1 MAGVSVSTPSKE
13 NSPTY
18 GLSKTGAA
26 LTDKAQLNI
35 ASSIL
40 TQEVIDGLKKAD
52 ESVQV
57 KPLTLKID
65 KNTKKQADITALT
78 TLVSN
83 LKTSYADVANET
95 AMLKRT
101 VSAAGSGSVT
111 ASVEAGVAEQ
121 TVRLSVSQIAQVDS
135 YQSKGFTSRSD
146 TLEGIS
152 GEQSLTLSVG
162 DKSVDIKVG
171 PSTTLENIINQIND
185 GAGDVLKASIVNTGG
200 ENGYKMILQSK
211 ESGEKNQIKF
221 SVKGSDKTAAE
232 GAKNVLKALGFNA
245 TETEVKDDKSGTI
258 TGYNLVI
265 DTADTS
271 AGGKQLQ
278 KAQDAKFNFNGI
290 DITRSS
296 NKVDDLII
304 GVTFNLNN
312 VDEKNSTTG
321 ALKESVITIGKDT
334 DAVVKSLKSMV
345 TAYNDLISN
354 ITTATSYD
362 RENDVAGT
370 LNGMSEITGIKRK
383 LQNLFESTNSDGKS
397 LQSFGFSFTEKGVLS
412 VDESK
417 LKDAINKDYEGFKS
431 FFTNST
437 EYKNAG
443 VFGTNKINETLKD
456 EISNA
461 KLKINGKEIEIKLD
475 KGDPVKNANE
485 LVKLINDADI
495 PNVKARLADNGVLQ
509 LIGTSGKDIEISK
522 DSDSTLLKALGL
534 VAGTTPGSST
544 KKKGFFDKLGD
555 IVTGLIGK
563 EGTLTNLTTSLKD
576 KAKIVKSQKDR
587 VQATLDKK
595 YTMMQKQFSTIAV
608 QMNALENSFNSL
620 KNTFDAML
628 NSNK

>member
-40 TQEVIDGLKKAD
+40 TQDVIDGLKKAD

-78 TLVSN
+78 TLVST

-121 TVRLSVSQIAQVDS
+121 TVRLSVSQLAQVDS

-146 TLEGIS
+146 TLTGIS
-152 GEQSLTLSVG
+152 SEQSLTLSVG

-171 PSTTLENIINQIND
+171 PSTTLEDIINQIND

-200 ENGYKMILQSK
+200 DNGYKMILQSK

-232 GAKNVLKALGFNA
+232 GAKNVLKELGFKAN
-245 TETEVKDDKSGTI
+245 ETEIKDDKGNI
-258 TGYNLVI
+258 TGYNLEI
-265 DTADTS
+265 NTTDTS

-354 ITTATSYD
+354 ISTATSYD
-362 RENDVAGT
+362 RENGVAGT

-383 LQNLFESTNSDGKS
+383 LQNLFESSNSDGKS
-397 LQSFGFSFTEKGVLS
+397 LQNFGFSFTEKGVLS

-417 LKDAINKDYEGFKS
+417 LKDTISKDYEGFKS

-443 VFGTNKINETLKD
+443 VFGTEKINQTLTNN
-456 EISNA
+456 ISG
-461 KLKINGKEIEIKLD
+461 KLKINGKEIEIKLN
-475 KGDPVKNANE
+475 KGSAVQNANE
-485 LVKLINDADI
+485 LVRLINDAEI
-495 PNVKARLADNGVLQ
+495 PNVTARLADNGVLQ
-509 LIGTSGKDIEISK
+509 LVGTGGKDIEISK
-522 DSDSTLLKALGL
+522 GVDDNLLQKLGL
-534 VAGTTPGSST
+534 EAGTTPGSST
-544 KKKGFFDKLGD
+544 DKKGFFDKLSD
-555 IVTGLIGK
+555 IVTGLIGT
-563 EGTLTNLTTSLKD
+563 EGTLTNLTSSLKD
-576 KAKIVKSQKDR
+576 KSKIIQSQKDK

-620 KNTFDAML
+620 KNTFDALL

>member
-40 TQEVIDGLKKAD
+40 TQDVIDGLKKAD

-78 TLVSN
+78 TLVST

-95 AMLKRT
+95 ALLKRT

-121 TVRLSVSQIAQVDS
+121 TVRLSVSQLAQVDS
-135 YQSKGFTSRSD
+135 YQSKGFSSRSA

-152 GEQSLTLSVG
+152 GDQSLTLSVG

-171 PSTTLENIINQIND
+171 ASTTLEDIINQIND
-185 GAGDVLKASIVNTGG
+185 GAGGAIKASIVNTGG
-200 ENGYKMILQSK
+200 ENGYKMIIQSK

-221 SVKGSDKTAAE
+221 SVKGNDQTALQ
-232 GAKNVLKALGFNA
+232 GAKDVLKALGFNA
-245 TETEVKDDKSGTI
+245 KETEIKDAQGAI
-258 TGYNLVI
+258 TGYTLTI

-304 GVTFNLNN
+304 GVTFNLNS

-362 RENDVAGT
+362 RENDAAGT
-370 LNGMSEITGIKRK
+370 LHGMSEITGIKRK
-383 LQNLFESTNSDGKS
+383 LQNLFKSTNSDGKS

-443 VFGTNKINETLKD
+443 VFGTNKINETLKND
-456 EISNA
+456 ISG
-461 KLKINGKEIEIKLD
+461 KLKINGKEIKIELKNSNNA
-475 KGDPVKNANE
+475 VKNANE

-522 DSDSTLLKALGL
+522 DSDSTLLSALGL
-534 VAGTTPGSST
+534 AAGTTPGSST

-576 KAKIVKSQKDR
+576 KAKIMKSQKDR

-595 YTMMQKQFSTIAV
+595 YTIMQKQFSTIAV

>member
-40 TQEVIDGLKKAD
+40 TQDVIDGLKKAD

-135 YQSKGFTSRSD
+135 YQSKGFNSRSD
-146 TLEGIS
+146 TLTGIS
-152 GEQSLTLSVG
+152 SDQSLTLSVG

-171 PSTTLENIINQIND
+171 PSTTLEDIINQIND

-200 ENGYKMILQSK
+200 ENGYKIILQSK

-221 SVKGSDKTAAE
+221 SVKGDNQTAAE
-232 GAKNVLKALGFNA
+232 GAKNVLSALGFNA
-245 TETEVKDDKSGTI
+245 TATEVKDQKSGKI
-258 TGYNLVI
+258 TGYDLAI
-265 DTADTS
+265 DTNNTS

-443 VFGTNKINETLKD
+443 VFGKEKINQTLKND
-456 EISNA
+456 ISG
-461 KLKINGKEIEIKLD
+461 KLKINGKEIQIDLKN
-475 KGDPVKNANE
+475 GDAVKNANE

-522 DSDSTLLKALGL
+522 DSSDELLKKLGL

-576 KAKIVKSQKDR
+576 KAKITKSQKDK

-595 YTMMQKQFSTIAV
+595 YAMMQKQFSTIAV

>member
-40 TQEVIDGLKKAD
+40 TQDVIDGLKKAD

-121 TVRLSVSQIAQVDS
+121 TVRLSVSQLAQVDS
-135 YQSKGFTSRSD
+135 YQSKGFKSRSEALGVSKD
-146 TLEGIS
+146 E
-152 GEQSLTLSVG
+152 SLTLSVG
-162 DKSVDIKVG
+162 NKSVDIKVG
-171 PSTTLENIINQIND
+171 ASTTLENIINQIND

-200 ENGYKMILQSK
+200 ENGYKIILQSK

-245 TETEVKDDKSGTI
+245 TETEVKDDKTQAI

-265 DTADTS
+265 NTADPN

-461 KLKINGKEIEIKLD
+461 KLKINGKEIKIDLKH
-475 KGDPVKNANE
+475 KDPVKNANE

-495 PNVKARLADNGVLQ
+495 PNVKARIADNGVLQ

-522 DSDSTLLKALGL
+522 DSSDELLKKLGL
-534 VAGTTPGSST
+534 EAGTTPGSST

-576 KAKIVKSQKDR
+576 KAKITKSQKDK

-595 YTMMQKQFSTIAV
+595 YAMMQKQFSTIAV

>member
-40 TQEVIDGLKKAD
+40 TQDVIDGLKKAD

-121 TVRLSVSQIAQVDS
+121 TVRLSVSQLAQVDS
-135 YQSKGFTSRSD
+135 YQSKGFKSRSEALGVSKD
-146 TLEGIS
+146 E
-152 GEQSLTLSVG
+152 SLTLSVG
-162 DKSVDIKVG
+162 NKSVDIKVG
-171 PSTTLENIINQIND
+171 ASTTLENIINQIND

-200 ENGYKMILQSK
+200 ENGYKIILQSK

-245 TETEVKDDKSGTI
+245 TETEVKDDKTQAI

-265 DTADTS
+265 NTADPN

-443 VFGTNKINETLKD
+443 VFGKETINTTLKD
-456 EISNA
+456 NISG
-461 KLKINGKEIEIKLD
+461 KLKINGKEIQIDLK
-475 KGDPVKNANE
+475 KGDAVKNANE

-495 PNVKARLADNGVLQ
+495 PNVKARIADNGVLQ
-509 LIGTSGKDIEISK
+509 LIGTGGKDIEISK
-522 DSDSTLLKALGL
+522 DSSDELLKKLGL
-534 VAGTTPGSST
+534 EAGTTPGSST

-576 KAKIVKSQKDR
+576 KAKITKSQKDR

>member
-26 LTDKAQLNI
+26 VSDKAQLNI

-40 TQEVIDGLKKAD
+40 TQDVIDGLKDAD
-52 ESVQV
+52 ESVQI

-78 TLVSN
+78 TLVST

-121 TVRLSVSQIAQVDS
+121 TVRLSVSQLAQVDS

-146 TLEGIS
+146 TLNLNKE
-152 GEQSLTLSVG
+152 ESLTLSVG

-171 PSTTLENIINQIND
+171 ASTTLEDIINQIND
-185 GAGDVLKASIVNTGG
+185 GAGDAIKASIVNTGG

-221 SVKGSDKTAAE
+221 SVKGDKQAAN
-232 GAKNVLKALGFNA
+232 GAKEVLEKLGFKAN
-245 TETEVKDDKSGTI
+245 ETEIKDDKGNI
-258 TGYNLVI
+258 TGYNLEI
-265 DTADTS
+265 NTADTS

-304 GVTFNLNN
+304 RVTFNLNN
-312 VDEKNSTTG
+312 VDEINSTTG
-321 ALKESVITIGKDT
+321 ALKESVITIDKDT

-354 ITTATSYD
+354 ISTASSYD
-362 RENDVAGT
+362 RENGVAGT

-383 LQNLFESTNSDGKS
+383 LQNLFESSNSDGKS
-397 LQSFGFSFTEKGVLS
+397 LQNFGFSFTEKGVLS

-417 LKDAINKDYEGFKS
+417 LKDTISKDYEGFKS

-443 VFGTNKINETLKD
+443 VFGSVQINTKLD
-456 EISNA
+456 DISG
-461 KLKINGKEIEIKLD
+461 KLKINGKEIEIKLNNGND
-475 KGDPVKNANE
+475 AVKNANE
-485 LVKLINDADI
+485 LVRLINDAEI
-495 PNVKARLADNGVLQ
+495 PNVTARLADNGVLQ
-509 LIGTSGKDIEISK
+509 LVGTGGKDIEISK
-522 DSDSTLLKALGL
+522 GVDDALLSKLGL
-534 VAGTTPGSST
+534 EAGTTPGSST
-544 KKKGFFDKLGD
+544 DKKGFFDKLSD
-555 IVTGLIGK
+555 IVTGLIGT
-563 EGTLTNLTTSLKD
+563 EGTLTNLTSSLKD
-576 KAKIVKSQKDR
+576 KSKIIQSQKDR

>member
-26 LTDKAQLNI
+26 VSDKAQLNI

-40 TQEVIDGLKKAD
+40 TQDVIDGLKDAD
-52 ESVQV
+52 ESVQI

-78 TLVSN
+78 TLVST

-111 ASVEAGVAEQ
+111 ANVEAGVAEQ
-121 TVRLSVSQIAQVDS
+121 TVRLSVSQLAQVDS
-135 YQSKGFTSRSD
+135 YQSKGFKSRSD
-146 TLEGIS
+146 TLTGIS
-152 GEQSLTLSVG
+152 SDQSLTLSVG

-171 PSTTLENIINQIND
+171 ASTTLEDIINQIND
-185 GAGDVLKASIVNTGG
+185 GAGDAIKASIVNTGG
-200 ENGYKMILQSK
+200 KNGYKMILQSK

-221 SVKGSDKTAAE
+221 SVKGDKAD
-232 GAKNVLKALGFNA
+232 GAKQVLSALGFNA
-245 TETEVKDDKSGTI
+245 TEKEVKDDKTQAT
-258 TGYNLVI
+258 TGFDFSFNF
-265 DTADTS
+265 TGSEA
-271 AGGKQLQ
+271 KQLQ

-296 NKVDDLII
+296 NSVDDLII

-354 ITTATSYD
+354 ISTATSYD
-362 RENDVAGT
+362 RENGVAGT

-383 LQNLFESTNSDGKS
+383 LQNLFESSNSDGKS
-397 LQSFGFSFTEKGVLS
+397 LQNFGFSFTEKGVLS

-417 LKDAINKDYEGFKS
+417 LKDTISKDYEGFKS

-443 VFGTNKINETLKD
+443 VFGTEIINQTLKND
-456 EISNA
+456 ISG
-461 KLKINGKEIEIKLD
+461 KLKINGKEIQIDLN
-475 KGDPVKNANE
+475 KGDAVKNANE
-485 LVKLINDADI
+485 LVRLINDAEI
-495 PNVKARLADNGVLQ
+495 PNVTARLADNGVLQ
-509 LIGTSGKDIEISK
+509 LVGTGGKDIEISK
-522 DSDSTLLKALGL
+522 DSNDALLKALGL
-534 VAGTTPGSST
+534 EAGTTPGSST
-544 KKKGFFDKLGD
+544 DKKGFFDKLSD
-555 IVTGLIGK
+555 IVTGLIGT
-563 EGTLTNLTTSLKD
+563 EGTLTNLTSSLKD
-576 KAKIVKSQKDR
+576 KSKIIQSQKDK

-595 YTMMQKQFSTIAV
+595 YAMMQKQFATIAV

-620 KNTFDAML
+620 KNTFDALL

>member
-40 TQEVIDGLKKAD
+40 TQDVIDGLKKAD

-146 TLEGIS
+146 TLTGIS
-152 GEQSLTLSVG
+152 SDQSLTLSVG

-171 PSTTLENIINQIND
+171 PSTTLEDIINQIND

-221 SVKGSDKTAAE
+221 SVKGNDQTALQ
-232 GAKNVLKALGFNA
+232 GAQDVLKELGFNTKA
-245 TETEVKDDKSGTI
+245 EEIKDDQGKI
-258 TGYNLVI
+258 TGYNLAI
-265 DTADTS
+265 TADPN

-443 VFGTNKINETLKD
+443 VFGKVEINQKLD
-456 EISNA
+456 DISNA
-461 KLKINGKEIEIKLD
+461 KLKINGKEIKIELKD
-475 KGDPVKNANE
+475 SNPVKNANE

-522 DSDSTLLKALGL
+522 DSDSTLLTALGL

>member
-26 LTDKAQLNI
+26 VSDKAQLNI

-40 TQEVIDGLKKAD
+40 TQDVIDGLKDAD
-52 ESVQV
+52 ESVQI

-78 TLVSN
+78 TLVST

-111 ASVEAGVAEQ
+111 ANVEAGVAEQ
-121 TVRLSVSQIAQVDS
+121 TVRLSVSQLAQVDS
-135 YQSKGFTSRSD
+135 YQSKGFKSRSEA
-146 TLEGIS
+146 LAGITK
-152 GEQSLTLSVG
+152 EESLTLSVG

-171 PSTTLENIINQIND
+171 PSTTLEDIINQIND
-185 GAGDVLKASIVNTGG
+185 GAGDAIKASIVNTGG

-221 SVKGSDKTAAE
+221 SVKGDNPDALK
-232 GAKNVLKALGFNA
+232 GAQDVLEKLGFKTNQ
-245 TETEVKDDKSGTI
+245 TPITDDKGAI
-258 TGYNLVI
+258 TGYNLEI

-354 ITTATSYD
+354 ISTATSYD
-362 RENDVAGT
+362 RENGVAGT

-383 LQNLFESTNSDGKS
+383 LQNLFESSNSDGKS
-397 LQSFGFSFTEKGVLS
+397 LQNFGFSFTEKGVLS

-417 LKDAINKDYEGFKS
+417 LKDTISKDYEGFKS

-443 VFGTNKINETLKD
+443 VFGTQTINTNLND
-456 EISNA
+456 ISG

-475 KGDPVKNANE
+475 KGSAVKNANE

-522 DSDSTLLKALGL
+522 DSNADLLTALGL

-544 KKKGFFDKLGD
+544 NKKGFFDKLGD

-576 KAKIVKSQKDR
+576 KAKIIKSQKDR

-620 KNTFDAML
+620 KNTFDALL

>member
-40 TQEVIDGLKKAD
+40 TQDVIDGLKKAD

-121 TVRLSVSQIAQVDS
+121 TVRLSVSQLAQVDS
-135 YQSKGFTSRSD
+135 YQSKGFKSRSEALGVSKD
-146 TLEGIS
+146 E
-152 GEQSLTLSVG
+152 SLTLSVG
-162 DKSVDIKVG
+162 NKSVDIKVG
-171 PSTTLENIINQIND
+171 ASTTLENIINQIND

-200 ENGYKMILQSK
+200 ENGYKIILQSK

-245 TETEVKDDKSGTI
+245 TETEVKDDKTQAI

-265 DTADTS
+265 NTADPN

-443 VFGTNKINETLKD
+443 VFGKETINTTLKD
-456 EISNA
+456 NISG
-461 KLKINGKEIEIKLD
+461 KLKINGKEIQIDLK
-475 KGDPVKNANE
+475 KGDAVKNANE

-495 PNVKARLADNGVLQ
+495 PNVKARIADNGVLQ

-522 DSDSTLLKALGL
+522 DSSDELLKKLGL
-534 VAGTTPGSST
+534 EAGTTPGSST

-576 KAKIVKSQKDR
+576 KAKITKSQKDK

-595 YTMMQKQFSTIAV
+595 YAMMQKQFSTIAV

>member
-52 ESVQV
+52 ESVHV

-101 VSAAGSGSVT
+101 VTAAGSGSVT
-111 ASVEAGVAEQ
+111 ANVEAGVAEQ
-121 TVRLSVSQIAQVDS
+121 TVRLSVSQLAQVDS
-135 YQSKGFTSRSD
+135 YQSKGFKSRSD
-146 TLEGIS
+146 TLTGITS
-152 GEQSLTLSVG
+152 DQSLTLSVG

-171 PSTTLENIINQIND
+171 PSTTLEDIINQIND
-185 GAGDVLKASIVNTGG
+185 GAGNAIKASIVNTGG

-221 SVKGSDKTAAE
+221 SVKGDQAAAD
-232 GAKNVLKALGFNA
+232 GAKAVLEKLGFKTNQTA
-245 TETEVKDDKSGTI
+245 IQDDKGNT
-258 TGYNLVI
+258 TGYNLTI
-265 DTADTS
+265 NTADPT

-296 NKVDDLII
+296 NSVDDLIV
-304 GVTFNLNN
+304 GVTFNLNS

-354 ITTATSYD
+354 ISTATSYD
-362 RENDVAGT
+362 RENGVAGT

-383 LQNLFESTNSDGKS
+383 LQNLFESSNSDGKS

-417 LKDAINKDYEGFKS
+417 LKDTISKDYEGFKS

-443 VFGTNKINETLKD
+443 VFGTEKINQTLTNN
-456 EISNA
+456 ISG
-461 KLKINGKEIEIKLD
+461 KLKINGKEIEIKLNNGND
-475 KGDPVKNANE
+475 AVKNANE
-485 LVKLINDADI
+485 LVRLINDAEI
-495 PNVKARLADNGVLQ
+495 PNVTARLADNGVLQ
-509 LIGTSGKDIEISK
+509 LVGTGGKDIEISK
-522 DSDSTLLKALGL
+522 GVDDALLSKLGL
-534 VAGTTPGSST
+534 EAGTTPGSST
-544 KKKGFFDKLGD
+544 DKKGFFDKLSD
-555 IVTGLIGK
+555 IVTGLIGT
-563 EGTLTNLTTSLKD
+563 EGTLTNLTSSLKD
-576 KAKIVKSQKDR
+576 KSKIIQSQKDK

-595 YTMMQKQFSTIAV
+595 YAMMQKQFSTIAV

-620 KNTFDAML
+620 KNTFDALL

>member
-26 LTDKAQLNI
+26 VSDKAQLNI

-40 TQEVIDGLKKAD
+40 TQDVIDGLKDAD
-52 ESVQV
+52 ESVQI

-78 TLVSN
+78 TLVST

-101 VSAAGSGSVT
+101 VTAAGSGSVT
-111 ASVEAGVAEQ
+111 ANVEAGVAEQ
-121 TVRLSVSQIAQVDS
+121 TVRLSVSQLAQVDS
-135 YQSKGFTSRSD
+135 YQSKGFKSRSE
-146 TLEGIS
+146 TLTGITK
-152 GEQSLTLSVG
+152 EESLTLSVG

-171 PSTTLENIINQIND
+171 ASTTLEDIINQIND
-185 GAGDVLKASIVNTGG
+185 GAGDAIKASIVNTGG

-221 SVKGSDKTAAE
+221 SVKGSDQAAAD
-232 GAKNVLKALGFNA
+232 GAKQVLEKLGFA
-245 TETEVKDDKSGTI
+245 TKETPIVDDKGVT
-258 TGYNLVI
+258 TGYTLEI
-265 DTADTS
+265 DTTKDV
-271 AGGKQLQ
+271 GGKQLQ

-296 NKVDDLII
+296 NKVDDLIV

-354 ITTATSYD
+354 VSTATSYD
-362 RENDVAGT
+362 RENGVAGT

-383 LQNLFESTNSDGKS
+383 LQNLFESSNSDGKS

-417 LKDAINKDYEGFKS
+417 LKDTISKDYEGFKS

-443 VFGTNKINETLKD
+443 VFGSVQINTKLD
-456 EISNA
+456 DISG
-461 KLKINGKEIEIKLD
+461 KLKINGKEIQIDLN

-485 LVKLINDADI
+485 LVRLINDAEI
-495 PNVKARLADNGVLQ
+495 PNATARLADNGVLQ
-509 LIGTSGKDIEISK
+509 LVGTGGKDIEISN
-522 DSDSTLLKALGL
+522 DSSADLLSALGL
-534 VAGTTPGSST
+534 EAGTTPGSST
-544 KKKGFFDKLGD
+544 DKKGFFDKLSD
-555 IVTGLIGK
+555 IVTGLIGT
-563 EGTLTNLTTSLKD
+563 EGTLTNLTSSLKD
-576 KAKIVKSQKDR
+576 KSKIIQSQKDK

-595 YTMMQKQFSTIAV
+595 YAMMQKQFSTIAV

-620 KNTFDAML
+620 KNTFDALL

>member
-26 LTDKAQLNI
+26 VSDKAQLNI

-40 TQEVIDGLKKAD
+40 TQDVIDGLKDAD
-52 ESVQV
+52 ESVKV

-101 VSAAGSGSVT
+101 VSSAGSGSVT
-111 ASVEAGVAEQ
+111 ANVETGVAEQ
-121 TVRLSVSQIAQVDS
+121 TVRLSVSQLAQVDS
-135 YQSKGFTSRSD
+135 YQSKGFKSRSE
-146 TLEGIS
+146 TLNLGKE
-152 GEQSLTLSVG
+152 ESLTLSVG

-171 PSTTLENIINQIND
+171 PSTTLEDIINQIND
-185 GAGDVLKASIVNTGG
+185 GAGDAIKASIVNTGG

-221 SVKGSDKTAAE
+221 SVKGSDQAAAD
-232 GAKNVLKALGFNA
+232 GAKAVLSALGFNA
-245 TETEVKDDKSGTI
+245 TEKAVTDEKGNTTGFDFSLDFTKSE
-258 TGYNLVI
+258 
-265 DTADTS
+265 A
-271 AGGKQLQ
+271 KQLQ

-383 LQNLFESTNSDGKS
+383 LQNLFESSNSDGMS
-397 LQSFGFSFTEKGVLS
+397 LQNFGFSFTEKGVLS

-417 LKDAINKDYEGFKS
+417 LKDTISKDYEGFKS

-443 VFGTNKINETLKD
+443 VFGSVQINTKLD
-456 EISNA
+456 DISG
-461 KLKINGKEIEIKLD
+461 KLKINGKEIQIDLN
-475 KGDPVKNANE
+475 KGDAVKNANE
-485 LVKLINDADI
+485 LVRLINDAEI
-495 PNVKARLADNGVLQ
+495 PNVTARLADNGVLQ

-522 DSDSTLLKALGL
+522 GVDDNLLQKLGL
-534 VAGTTPGSST
+534 EAGTTPGSST
-544 KKKGFFDKLGD
+544 DKKGFFDKLSD
-555 IVTGLIGK
+555 IVTGLIGT
-563 EGTLTNLTTSLKD
+563 EGTLTNLTSSLKD
-576 KAKIVKSQKDR
+576 KSKIIQSQKDK

-595 YTMMQKQFSTIAV
+595 YAMMQKQFSTIAV

-620 KNTFDAML
+620 KNTFDALL

>member
-26 LTDKAQLNI
+26 VSDKAQLNI

-40 TQEVIDGLKKAD
+40 TQDVIDGLKDAD
-52 ESVQV
+52 ESVQI

-78 TLVSN
+78 TLVST

-101 VSAAGSGSVT
+101 VTAAGSGSVT
-111 ASVEAGVAEQ
+111 ANVESGVAEQ
-121 TVRLSVSQIAQVDS
+121 TVRLSVSQLAQVDS
-135 YQSKGFTSRSD
+135 YQSKGFKSRSE
-146 TLEGIS
+146 TLTGITK
-152 GEQSLTLSVG
+152 EESLTLSVG

-171 PSTTLENIINQIND
+171 ASTTLEDIINQIND
-185 GAGDVLKASIVNTGG
+185 GAGDAIKASIVNTGG
-200 ENGYKMILQSK
+200 ENGYKIILQSK

-221 SVKGSDKTAAE
+221 SVKGDNQDALK
-232 GAKNVLKALGFNA
+232 GAQDVLEKLGFMTNQ
-245 TETEVKDDKSGTI
+245 TEIKDDKGAI
-258 TGYNLVI
+258 TGYNLTI
-265 DTADTS
+265 DTNNTT

-296 NKVDDLII
+296 NSVDDLIV

-354 ITTATSYD
+354 VSTATSYD
-362 RENDVAGT
+362 RENGVAGT

-383 LQNLFESTNSDGKS
+383 LQNLFESSNSDGKS
-397 LQSFGFSFTEKGVLS
+397 LQNFGFSFTEKGVLS

-417 LKDAINKDYEGFKS
+417 LKDTISKDYEGFKS

-443 VFGTNKINETLKD
+443 VFGTEKINQKLD
-456 EISNA
+456 DISNA
-461 KLKINGKEIEIKLD
+461 KLKINGKEITINLQNSND
-475 KGDPVKNANE
+475 AVKNANE
-485 LVKLINDADI
+485 LVRLINDAEI
-495 PNVKARLADNGVLQ
+495 PNVTARLADNGVLQ
-509 LIGTSGKDIEISK
+509 LVGTGGKDIEISK
-522 DSDSTLLKALGL
+522 DSNADLLKALGL
-534 VAGTTPGSST
+534 EAGTTPGSST
-544 KKKGFFDKLGD
+544 DKKGFFDKLSD
-555 IVTGLIGK
+555 IVTGLIGT

-576 KAKIVKSQKDR
+576 KSKIIQSQKDK

-595 YTMMQKQFSTIAV
+595 YAMMQKQFATIAV

-620 KNTFDAML
+620 KNTFDALL

>member
-26 LTDKAQLNI
+26 LSDKAQLNI

-40 TQEVIDGLKKAD
+40 TQDVIDGLKDAD
-52 ESVQV
+52 ESVQI

-111 ASVEAGVAEQ
+111 ANVEAGVAEQ
-121 TVRLSVSQIAQVDS
+121 TVRLSVSQLAQVDS
-135 YQSKGFTSRSD
+135 YQSKGFKSRSE
-146 TLEGIS
+146 TLNLGKE
-152 GEQSLTLSVG
+152 ESLTLSVG

-171 PSTTLENIINQIND
+171 ASTTLEDIINQIND
-185 GAGDVLKASIVNTGG
+185 GAGDAIKASIVNTGG

-221 SVKGSDKTAAE
+221 SVKGSDQTAAD
-232 GAKNVLKALGFNA
+232 GAKKVLSALGFNA
-245 TETEVKDDKSGTI
+245 TETAVKDDKGTT
-258 TGYNLVI
+258 TGFDFTL
-265 DTADTS
+265 DFTGSEA
-271 AGGKQLQ
+271 KQLQ

-296 NKVDDLII
+296 NSVDDLIV

-354 ITTATSYD
+354 ISTATSYD
-362 RENDVAGT
+362 RENGVAGT

-383 LQNLFESTNSDGKS
+383 LQNLFESSNSDGKS
-397 LQSFGFSFTEKGVLS
+397 LQNFGFSFTEKGVLS

-417 LKDAINKDYEGFKS
+417 LKDTISKDYEGFKS

-443 VFGTNKINETLKD
+443 VFGSVQINTKLD
-456 EISNA
+456 DISG
-461 KLKINGKEIEIKLD
+461 KLKINGKEIQIDLN
-475 KGDPVKNANE
+475 KGDAVKNANE
-485 LVKLINDADI
+485 LVRLINDAEI
-495 PNVKARLADNGVLQ
+495 PNVTARLADNGVLQ
-509 LIGTSGKDIEISK
+509 LVGTGGKDIEISK
-522 DSDSTLLKALGL
+522 DSNADLLKALGL
-534 VAGTTPGSST
+534 EAGTTPGSST
-544 KKKGFFDKLGD
+544 DKKGFFDKLSD
-555 IVTGLIGK
+555 IVTGLIGT
-563 EGTLTNLTTSLKD
+563 EGTLTNLTSSLKD
-576 KAKIVKSQKDR
+576 KSKIIQSQKDK

-595 YTMMQKQFSTIAV
+595 YAMMQKQFATIAV

-620 KNTFDAML
+620 KNTFDALL

>member
-26 LTDKAQLNI
+26 VSDKAQLNI

-40 TQEVIDGLKKAD
+40 TQDVIDGLKDAD
-52 ESVQV
+52 ESVQI

-78 TLVSN
+78 TLVST

-111 ASVEAGVAEQ
+111 ANVEAGVAEQ
-121 TVRLSVSQIAQVDS
+121 TVRLSVSQLAQVDS
-135 YQSKGFTSRSD
+135 YQSKGFKSRSE
-146 TLEGIS
+146 TLNLGKE
-152 GEQSLTLSVG
+152 ESLTLSVG

-171 PSTTLENIINQIND
+171 ASTTLEDIINQIND
-185 GAGDVLKASIVNTGG
+185 GAGDAIKASIVNTGG

-221 SVKGSDKTAAE
+221 SVKGDQAD
-232 GAKNVLKALGFNA
+232 GAKAVLSALGFNA
-245 TETEVKDDKSGTI
+245 TETAVKDDKGTT
-258 TGYNLVI
+258 TGFDFSL
-265 DTADTS
+265 DFTKSEA
-271 AGGKQLQ
+271 KQLQ

-296 NKVDDLII
+296 NSVDDLIV

-354 ITTATSYD
+354 ISTATSYD
-362 RENDVAGT
+362 RENGVAGT

-417 LKDAINKDYEGFKS
+417 LKDTISKDYEGFKS

-443 VFGTNKINETLKD
+443 VFGTEKINQTLTNN
-456 EISNA
+456 ISG
-461 KLKINGKEIEIKLD
+461 KLKINGKEIEINLNNNND
-475 KGDPVKNANE
+475 AVKNANE
-485 LVKLINDADI
+485 LVRLINDAEI
-495 PNVKARLADNGVLQ
+495 PNVTARLADNGVLQ
-509 LIGTSGKDIEISK
+509 LVGTGGKDIEISK
-522 DSDSTLLKALGL
+522 GVDDNLLQKLGL
-534 VAGTTPGSST
+534 EAGTTPGSST
-544 KKKGFFDKLGD
+544 DKKGFFDKLSD
-555 IVTGLIGK
+555 IVTGLIGT
-563 EGTLTNLTTSLKD
+563 EGTLTNLTSSLKD
-576 KAKIVKSQKDR
+576 KSKIIQSQKDK

-595 YTMMQKQFSTIAV
+595 YAMMQKQFATIAV

-620 KNTFDAML
+620 KNTFDALL

>member
-121 TVRLSVSQIAQVDS
+121 TVRLSVSQLAQVDS
-135 YQSKGFTSRSD
+135 YQSKGFKSRSE
-146 TLEGIS
+146 TLTGITK
-152 GEQSLTLSVG
+152 EESLTLSVG

-171 PSTTLENIINQIND
+171 PSTTLEDIINQIND
-185 GAGDVLKASIVNTGG
+185 GAGDAIKASIVNTGS

-221 SVKGSDKTAAE
+221 SVKGDKAD
-232 GAKNVLKALGFNA
+232 GAKQVLSALGFNA
-245 TETEVKDDKSGTI
+245 TEKAVTDEKGNT
-258 TGYNLVI
+258 TGFDFSFNF
-265 DTADTS
+265 TAS
-271 AGGKQLQ
+271 EAKQLQ

-296 NKVDDLII
+296 NSVDDLII

-354 ITTATSYD
+354 VSTATSYD
-362 RENDVAGT
+362 RENGVAGT

-383 LQNLFESTNSDGKS
+383 LQNLFESSNSDGKS

-417 LKDAINKDYEGFKS
+417 LKDTISKDYEGFKS

-443 VFGTNKINETLKD
+443 VFGSVQINTKLD
-456 EISNA
+456 DISG
-461 KLKINGKEIEIKLD
+461 KLKINGKEIQIDLN
-475 KGDPVKNANE
+475 KGDAVKNANE

-509 LIGTSGKDIEISK
+509 LIGTGGKDIEISK
-522 DSDSTLLKALGL
+522 DSDSALLSALGL
-534 VAGTTPGSST
+534 EAGTTPGSST
-544 KKKGFFDKLGD
+544 DKKGFFDKLSD
-555 IVTGLIGK
+555 IVTGLIGT
-563 EGTLTNLTTSLKD
+563 EGTLTNLTSSLKD
-576 KAKIVKSQKDR
+576 KSKIIQSQKDK

-595 YTMMQKQFSTIAV
+595 YAMMQKQFSTIAV

-620 KNTFDAML
+620 KNTFDALL

>member
-26 LTDKAQLNI
+26 VSDKAQLNI

-40 TQEVIDGLKKAD
+40 TQDVIDGLKDAD
-52 ESVQV
+52 ESVQI

-78 TLVSN
+78 TLVST

-111 ASVEAGVAEQ
+111 ANVEAGVAEQ
-121 TVRLSVSQIAQVDS
+121 TVRLSVSQLAQVDS
-135 YQSKGFTSRSD
+135 YQSKGFKSRSE
-146 TLEGIS
+146 TLKDITS
-152 GEQSLTLSVG
+152 DQSLTLSVG

-171 PSTTLENIINQIND
+171 ASTTLEDIINQIND
-185 GAGDVLKASIVNTGG
+185 GAGDAIKASIVNTGG

-221 SVKGSDKTAAE
+221 SVKGDQTAAD
-232 GAKNVLKALGFNA
+232 GAKDVLEKLGFNA
-245 TETEVKDDKSGTI
+245 TATENADK
-258 TGYNLVI
+258 TGFDFSL
-265 DTADTS
+265 DFTKSEA
-271 AGGKQLQ
+271 KQLQ

-296 NKVDDLII
+296 NSVDDLIV

-354 ITTATSYD
+354 ISTATSYD
-362 RENDVAGT
+362 RENGVAGT

-383 LQNLFESTNSDGKS
+383 LQNLFESSNSDGKS
-397 LQSFGFSFTEKGVLS
+397 LQNFGFSFTEKGVLS

-417 LKDAINKDYEGFKS
+417 LKDTISKDYEGFKS

-443 VFGTNKINETLKD
+443 VFGTEKINQTLTNN
-456 EISNA
+456 ISG
-461 KLKINGKEIEIKLD
+461 KLKINGKEIQIDLN
-475 KGDPVKNANE
+475 KGDAVKNANE
-485 LVKLINDADI
+485 LVRLINDAEI
-495 PNVKARLADNGVLQ
+495 PNVTARLADNGVLQ
-509 LIGTSGKDIEISK
+509 LVGTGGKDIEISK
-522 DSDSTLLKALGL
+522 GVDDALLSKLGL
-534 VAGTTPGSST
+534 EAGTTPGSST
-544 KKKGFFDKLGD
+544 DKKGFFDKLSD
-555 IVTGLIGK
+555 IVTGLIGT
-563 EGTLTNLTTSLKD
+563 EGTLTNLTSSLKD
-576 KAKIVKSQKDR
+576 KSKIIQSQKDK

-595 YTMMQKQFSTIAV
+595 YAMMQKQFSTIAV

-620 KNTFDAML
+620 KNTFDALL

>member
-26 LTDKAQLNI
+26 VSDKAQLNI

-40 TQEVIDGLKKAD
+40 TQDVIDGLKDAD
-52 ESVQV
+52 ESVQI

-78 TLVSN
+78 TLVST

-111 ASVEAGVAEQ
+111 ANVEAGVAEQ
-121 TVRLSVSQIAQVDS
+121 TVRLSVSQLAQVDS
-135 YQSKGFTSRSD
+135 YQSKGFKSRSE
-146 TLEGIS
+146 TLTGITS
-152 GEQSLTLSVG
+152 DQSLTLSVG

-171 PSTTLENIINQIND
+171 ASTTLEDIINQIND
-185 GAGDVLKASIVNTGG
+185 GAGDAIKASIVNTGG

-221 SVKGSDKTAAE
+221 SVKGDDPTAAD
-232 GAKNVLKALGFNA
+232 GAKAVLSALGFNA
-245 TETEVKDDKSGTI
+245 TETAVKDDKGTT
-258 TGYNLVI
+258 TGFDFSFNF
-265 DTADTS
+265 TGSEA
-271 AGGKQLQ
+271 KQLQ

-296 NKVDDLII
+296 NSVDDLII

-354 ITTATSYD
+354 ISTATSYD
-362 RENDVAGT
+362 RENGVAGT

-383 LQNLFESTNSDGKS
+383 LQNLFESSNSDGKS
-397 LQSFGFSFTEKGVLS
+397 LQNFGFSFTEKGVLS

-417 LKDAINKDYEGFKS
+417 LKDTISKDYEGFKS

-443 VFGTNKINETLKD
+443 VFGKETINTNLND
-456 EISNA
+456 ISG
-461 KLKINGKEIEIKLD
+461 KLKINGKEIEIKLNNGND
-475 KGDPVKNANE
+475 AVKNANE
-485 LVKLINDADI
+485 LVRLINDAEI
-495 PNVKARLADNGVLQ
+495 PNVTARLADNGVLQ
-509 LIGTSGKDIEISK
+509 LVGTGGKDIEISK
-522 DSDSTLLKALGL
+522 DSDPALLKALGL
-534 VAGTTPGSST
+534 EAGTTPGSST
-544 KKKGFFDKLGD
+544 DKKGFFDKLSD
-555 IVTGLIGK
+555 IVTGLIGT
-563 EGTLTNLTTSLKD
+563 EGTLTNLTSSLKD
-576 KAKIVKSQKDR
+576 KSKIIQSQKDK

-595 YTMMQKQFSTIAV
+595 YAMMQKQFSTIAV

-620 KNTFDAML
+620 KNTFDALL

>member
-40 TQEVIDGLKKAD
+40 TQDVIDGLKKAD

-78 TLVSN
+78 TLVST

-135 YQSKGFTSRSD
+135 YQSKGSTSRSD
-146 TLEGIS
+146 TLNLNKE
-152 GEQSLTLSVG
+152 ESLTLSVG

-171 PSTTLENIINQIND
+171 ASTTLEDIINQIND

-211 ESGEKNQIKF
+211 ESGEKNQIKL
-221 SVKGSDKTAAE
+221 SVKGDKAD
-232 GAKNVLKALGFNA
+232 GAKQVLKELGFNA
-245 TETEVKDDKSGTI
+245 TETAVKDDQGKI
-258 TGYNLVI
+258 TGYNLEI
-265 DTADTS
+265 NTADTS

-443 VFGTNKINETLKD
+443 VFGKVEINQKLD
-456 EISNA
+456 DISG

-475 KGDPVKNANE
+475 KGSAVKNANE
-485 LVKLINDADI
+485 LVKLIKDADI

-509 LIGTSGKDIEISK
+509 LIGTGGKDIEISK
-522 DSDSTLLKALGL
+522 DSDADLLKALGL
-534 VAGTTPGSST
+534 TVGTTPGSST

-576 KAKIVKSQKDR
+576 KAKITKSQKDR

>member
-26 LTDKAQLNI
+26 VSDKAQLNI

-40 TQEVIDGLKKAD
+40 TQDVIDGLKDAD
-52 ESVQV
+52 ESVQI

-78 TLVSN
+78 TLVST

-111 ASVEAGVAEQ
+111 ANVEAGVAEQ
-121 TVRLSVSQIAQVDS
+121 TVRLSVSQLAQVDS
-135 YQSKGFTSRSD
+135 YQSKGFKSRSE
-146 TLEGIS
+146 TLTGITK
-152 GEQSLTLSVG
+152 EESLTLSVG

-171 PSTTLENIINQIND
+171 ASTTLEDIINQIND
-185 GAGDVLKASIVNTGG
+185 GAGDAIKASIVNTGG

-221 SVKGSDKTAAE
+221 SVKGDKAD
-232 GAKNVLKALGFNA
+232 GAKQVLSALGFNA
-245 TETEVKDDKSGTI
+245 TEKAVIDDKGAT
-258 TGYNLVI
+258 TGFDFSL
-265 DTADTS
+265 DFTKSEA
-271 AGGKQLQ
+271 KQLQ

-296 NKVDDLII
+296 NSVDDLII

-354 ITTATSYD
+354 ISTATSYD
-362 RENDVAGT
+362 RENGVAGT

-383 LQNLFESTNSDGKS
+383 LQNLFESSNSDGKS
-397 LQSFGFSFTEKGVLS
+397 LQNFGFSFTEKGVLS

-417 LKDAINKDYEGFKS
+417 LKDTISKDYEGFKS

-443 VFGTNKINETLKD
+443 VFGTEKINTKLD
-456 EISNA
+456 DISG
-461 KLKINGKEIEIKLD
+461 KLKINGKEIKITLD
-475 KGDPVKNANE
+475 KGDAVKNANE
-485 LVKLINDADI
+485 LVRLINDAEI
-495 PNVKARLADNGVLQ
+495 PNVTARLADNGVLQ
-509 LIGTSGKDIEISK
+509 LVGTGGKDIEISK
-522 DSDSTLLKALGL
+522 GVDDNLLSALGL
-534 VAGTTPGSST
+534 EAGTTPGSST
-544 KKKGFFDKLGD
+544 DKKGFFDKLSD
-555 IVTGLIGK
+555 IVTGLIGT
-563 EGTLTNLTTSLKD
+563 EGTLTNLTSSLKD
-576 KAKIVKSQKDR
+576 KSKIIQSQKDK

-595 YTMMQKQFSTIAV
+595 YAMMQKQFSTIAV

-620 KNTFDAML
+620 KNTFDALL

>member
-26 LTDKAQLNI
+26 VSDKAQLNI

-40 TQEVIDGLKKAD
+40 TQDVIDGLKDAD
-52 ESVQV
+52 ESVQI

-78 TLVSN
+78 TLVST

-111 ASVEAGVAEQ
+111 ANVEAGVAEQ
-121 TVRLSVSQIAQVDS
+121 TVRLSVSQLAQVDS
-135 YQSKGFTSRSD
+135 YQSKGFKSRSE
-146 TLEGIS
+146 TLTGITK
-152 GEQSLTLSVG
+152 EESLTLSVG

-171 PSTTLENIINQIND
+171 PSTTLEDIINQIND
-185 GAGDVLKASIVNTGG
+185 GAGDAIKASIVNTGG

-221 SVKGSDKTAAE
+221 SVKGDKAD
-232 GAKNVLKALGFNA
+232 GAKQVLSALGFNA
-245 TETEVKDDKSGTI
+245 TETAVKDDKGTT
-258 TGYNLVI
+258 TGFDFSL
-265 DTADTS
+265 DFTKSEA
-271 AGGKQLQ
+271 KQLQ

-296 NKVDDLII
+296 NSVDDLIV
-304 GVTFNLNN
+304 GVTFNLNS

-443 VFGTNKINETLKD
+443 VFGKETINTNLKD
-456 EISNA
+456 ISG
-461 KLKINGKEIEIKLD
+461 KLKINGKEIEINLNNNND
-475 KGDPVKNANE
+475 AVKNANE
-485 LVKLINDADI
+485 LVRLINDAEI
-495 PNVKARLADNGVLQ
+495 PNVTARLADNGVLQ
-509 LIGTSGKDIEISK
+509 LVGTGGKDIEISK
-522 DSDSTLLKALGL
+522 DSDPALLSALGL
-534 VAGTTPGSST
+534 EAGTTPGSST
-544 KKKGFFDKLGD
+544 DKKGFFDKLSD
-555 IVTGLIGK
+555 IVTGLIGT
-563 EGTLTNLTTSLKD
+563 EGTLTNLTSSLKD
-576 KAKIVKSQKDR
+576 KSKIIQSQKDK

-595 YTMMQKQFSTIAV
+595 YAMMQKQFSTIAV

-620 KNTFDAML
+620 KNTFDALL

>member
-40 TQEVIDGLKKAD
+40 TQDVIDGLKKAD

-121 TVRLSVSQIAQVDS
+121 TVRLSVSQLAQVDS

-146 TLEGIS
+146 TLTGIS
-152 GEQSLTLSVG
+152 SDQSLTLSVG

-171 PSTTLENIINQIND
+171 ASTTLEDIINQIND
-185 GAGDVLKASIVNTGG
+185 GAGDAIKASIVNTGG

-221 SVKGSDKTAAE
+221 SVKGDKAD
-232 GAKNVLKALGFNA
+232 GAKQVLSALGFNA
-245 TETEVKDDKSGTI
+245 TEKEVKDDKTQAT
-258 TGYNLVI
+258 TGFDFTL
-265 DTADTS
+265 DFTGSEA
-271 AGGKQLQ
+271 KQLQ

-296 NKVDDLII
+296 NSVDDLII

-362 RENDVAGT
+362 RENGVAGT

-383 LQNLFESTNSDGKS
+383 LQNLFESSNSDGMS
-397 LQSFGFSFTEKGVLS
+397 LQNFGFSFTEKGVLS

-417 LKDAINKDYEGFKS
+417 LKDTISKDYEGFKS

-443 VFGTNKINETLKD
+443 VFGTETINTTLKD
-456 EISNA
+456 NISGT
-461 KLKINGKEIEIKLD
+461 LKINGKEITINLQNGND
-475 KGDPVKNANE
+475 AVKNANE
-485 LVKLINDADI
+485 LVRLINDAEI
-495 PNVKARLADNGVLQ
+495 PNVTARLADNGVLQ
-509 LIGTSGKDIEISK
+509 LVGTSGKDIEISK
-522 DSDSTLLKALGL
+522 DSNADLLKALGL
-534 VAGTTPGSST
+534 EAGTTPGSST
-544 KKKGFFDKLGD
+544 DKKGFFDKLSD
-555 IVTGLIGK
+555 IVTGLIGT
-563 EGTLTNLTTSLKD
+563 EGTLTNLTSSLKD
-576 KAKIVKSQKDR
+576 KSKIIQSQKDK

-595 YTMMQKQFSTIAV
+595 YAMMQKQFSTIAV

-620 KNTFDAML
+620 KNTFDALL

>member
-26 LTDKAQLNI
+26 VSDKAQLNI

-40 TQEVIDGLKKAD
+40 TQDVIDGLKDAD
-52 ESVQV
+52 ESVQI

-78 TLVSN
+78 TLVST

-111 ASVEAGVAEQ
+111 ANVEAGVAEQ
-121 TVRLSVSQIAQVDS
+121 TVRLSVSQLAQVDS
-135 YQSKGFTSRSD
+135 YQSKGFKSRSD
-146 TLEGIS
+146 TLTGITS
-152 GEQSLTLSVG
+152 DQSLTLSVG

-171 PSTTLENIINQIND
+171 ASTTLEDIINQIND
-185 GAGDVLKASIVNTGG
+185 GAGDAIKASIVNTGG

-221 SVKGSDKTAAE
+221 SVKGDQTAAD
-232 GAKNVLKALGFNA
+232 GAKAVLSALGFNA
-245 TETEVKDDKSGTI
+245 TETAVKDDKGTT
-258 TGYNLVI
+258 TGFNFTL
-265 DTADTS
+265 DFTKSEA
-271 AGGKQLQ
+271 KQLQ

-296 NKVDDLII
+296 NSVDDLII

-354 ITTATSYD
+354 VSTATSYD
-362 RENDVAGT
+362 RENGVAGT

-383 LQNLFESTNSDGKS
+383 LQNLFESSNSDGMS

-417 LKDAINKDYEGFKS
+417 LKDTISKDYEGFKS

-443 VFGTNKINETLKD
+443 VFGSVQINTKLD
-456 EISNA
+456 DISG
-461 KLKINGKEIEIKLD
+461 KLKINGKEIQIDLN
-475 KGDPVKNANE
+475 KGDAVKNANE
-485 LVKLINDADI
+485 LVRLINDAEI
-495 PNVKARLADNGVLQ
+495 PNVTARLADNGVLQ
-509 LIGTSGKDIEISK
+509 LVGTGGKDIEISK
-522 DSDSTLLKALGL
+522 DSDPALLKALGL
-534 VAGTTPGSST
+534 EAGTTPGSST
-544 KKKGFFDKLGD
+544 DKKGFFDKLSD
-555 IVTGLIGK
+555 IVTGLIGT
-563 EGTLTNLTTSLKD
+563 EGTLTNLTSSLKD
-576 KAKIVKSQKDR
+576 KSKIIQSQKDK

-595 YTMMQKQFSTIAV
+595 YAMMQKQFSTIAV

-620 KNTFDAML
+620 KNTFDALL

>member
-1 MAGVSVSTPSKE
+1 
-13 NSPTY
+13 
-18 GLSKTGAA
+18 
-26 LTDKAQLNI
+26 
-35 ASSIL
+35 
-40 TQEVIDGLKKAD
+40 
-52 ESVQV
+52 
-57 KPLTLKID
+57 
-65 KNTKKQADITALT
+65 
-78 TLVSN
+78 
-83 LKTSYADVANET
+83 
-95 AMLKRT
+95 
-101 VSAAGSGSVT
+101 
-111 ASVEAGVAEQ
+111 
-121 TVRLSVSQIAQVDS
+121 
-135 YQSKGFTSRSD
+135 
-146 TLEGIS
+146 
-152 GEQSLTLSVG
+152 
-162 DKSVDIKVG
+162 
-171 PSTTLENIINQIND
+171 
-185 GAGDVLKASIVNTGG
+185 
-200 ENGYKMILQSK
+200 MILQSK

-221 SVKGSDKTAAE
+221 SVKGDQAAAD
-232 GAKNVLKALGFNA
+232 GAKDVLEKLGFKA
-245 TETEVKDDKSGTI
+245 KETAIQDDKGTT
-258 TGYNLVI
+258 TGYDLVI

-354 ITTATSYD
+354 ISTATSYD
-362 RENDVAGT
+362 RENGVAGT

-383 LQNLFESTNSDGKS
+383 LQNLFESSNSDGKS

-417 LKDAINKDYEGFKS
+417 LKDTISKDYEGFKS

-443 VFGTNKINETLKD
+443 VFGKVEINQKLD
-456 EISNA
+456 NISG

-475 KGDPVKNANE
+475 KGSAVKNANE

-522 DSDSTLLKALGL
+522 DSDSTLLTALGL

-576 KAKIVKSQKDR
+576 KAKITKSQKDK

-595 YTMMQKQFSTIAV
+595 YAMMQKQFSTIAV

-620 KNTFDAML
+620 KNTFDALL

>member
-1 MAGVSVSTPSKE
+1 
-13 NSPTY
+13 
-18 GLSKTGAA
+18 
-26 LTDKAQLNI
+26 
-35 ASSIL
+35 
-40 TQEVIDGLKKAD
+40 
-52 ESVQV
+52 
-57 KPLTLKID
+57 
-65 KNTKKQADITALT
+65 
-78 TLVSN
+78 
-83 LKTSYADVANET
+83 
-95 AMLKRT
+95 
-101 VSAAGSGSVT
+101 
-111 ASVEAGVAEQ
+111 
-121 TVRLSVSQIAQVDS
+121 
-135 YQSKGFTSRSD
+135 
-146 TLEGIS
+146 
-152 GEQSLTLSVG
+152 
-162 DKSVDIKVG
+162 
-171 PSTTLENIINQIND
+171 
-185 GAGDVLKASIVNTGG
+185 
-200 ENGYKMILQSK
+200 
-211 ESGEKNQIKF
+211 
-221 SVKGSDKTAAE
+221 
-232 GAKNVLKALGFNA
+232 
-245 TETEVKDDKSGTI
+245 
-258 TGYNLVI
+258 
-265 DTADTS
+265 
-271 AGGKQLQ
+271 
-278 KAQDAKFNFNGI
+278 
-290 DITRSS
+290 
-296 NKVDDLII
+296 
-304 GVTFNLNN
+304 
-312 VDEKNSTTG
+312 
-321 ALKESVITIGKDT
+321 
-334 DAVVKSLKSMV
+334 MV

-383 LQNLFESTNSDGKS
+383 LQNLFESSNSDGKS

-443 VFGTNKINETLKD
+443 VFGKVEINQKLD
-456 EISNA
+456 NISG

-475 KGDPVKNANE
+475 KGSAVKNANE
-485 LVKLINDADI
+485 LVRLINDADI

-522 DSDSTLLKALGL
+522 DSDSTLLTALGL

-576 KAKIVKSQKDR
+576 KAKITKSQKDK

-595 YTMMQKQFSTIAV
+595 YAMMQKQFSTIAV

>member
-40 TQEVIDGLKKAD
+40 TQDVIDGLKKAD
-52 ESVQV
+52 ESVQI

-78 TLVSN
+78 TLVST

-121 TVRLSVSQIAQVDS
+121 TVRLSVSQLAQVDS
-135 YQSKGFTSRSD
+135 YQSKGFNSRSD
-146 TLEGIS
+146 TLTGIS
-152 GEQSLTLSVG
+152 SDQSLTLSVG

-171 PSTTLENIINQIND
+171 PSTTLEDIINQIND

-200 ENGYKMILQSK
+200 ENGYKIILQSK

-221 SVKGSDKTAAE
+221 SVKGDKAD
-232 GAKNVLKALGFNA
+232 GAKQVLKELGFNA
-245 TETEVKDDKSGTI
+245 TEKEVIDDQGKI
-258 TGYNLVI
+258 TGYNLEI
-265 DTADTS
+265 NTADTS

-443 VFGTNKINETLKD
+443 VFGTNKINETLKND
-456 EISNA
+456 ISG
-461 KLKINGKEIEIKLD
+461 KLKINGKEIKIDLKH
-475 KGDPVKNANE
+475 KDPVKNANE

-509 LIGTSGKDIEISK
+509 LIGTGGKDIEISK
-522 DSDSTLLKALGL
+522 DSDSTLLTALGL

-576 KAKIVKSQKDR
+576 KAKITKSQKDK

-595 YTMMQKQFSTIAV
+595 YAMMQKQFSTIAV

>member
-1 MAGVSVSTPSKE
+1 
-13 NSPTY
+13 
-18 GLSKTGAA
+18 
-26 LTDKAQLNI
+26 
-35 ASSIL
+35 
-40 TQEVIDGLKKAD
+40 
-52 ESVQV
+52 
-57 KPLTLKID
+57 
-65 KNTKKQADITALT
+65 
-78 TLVSN
+78 
-83 LKTSYADVANET
+83 
-95 AMLKRT
+95 
-101 VSAAGSGSVT
+101 
-111 ASVEAGVAEQ
+111 
-121 TVRLSVSQIAQVDS
+121 
-135 YQSKGFTSRSD
+135 
-146 TLEGIS
+146 
-152 GEQSLTLSVG
+152 
-162 DKSVDIKVG
+162 
-171 PSTTLENIINQIND
+171 
-185 GAGDVLKASIVNTGG
+185 
-200 ENGYKMILQSK
+200 
-211 ESGEKNQIKF
+211 
-221 SVKGSDKTAAE
+221 
-232 GAKNVLKALGFNA
+232 
-245 TETEVKDDKSGTI
+245 
-258 TGYNLVI
+258 
-265 DTADTS
+265 
-271 AGGKQLQ
+271 
-278 KAQDAKFNFNGI
+278 
-290 DITRSS
+290 
-296 NKVDDLII
+296 
-304 GVTFNLNN
+304 
-312 VDEKNSTTG
+312 
-321 ALKESVITIGKDT
+321 
-334 DAVVKSLKSMV
+334 MV

-354 ITTATSYD
+354 ISTATSYD
-362 RENDVAGT
+362 RENGVAGT

-417 LKDAINKDYEGFKS
+417 LKDTISKDYEGFKS

-443 VFGTNKINETLKD
+443 VFGKETINTTLKD
-456 EISNA
+456 NISG
-461 KLKINGKEIEIKLD
+461 KLKINGKEIDINLNKNNA
-475 KGDPVKNANE
+475 VQNANE

-522 DSDSTLLKALGL
+522 DSDSTLLTALGL

>member
-40 TQEVIDGLKKAD
+40 TQDVIDGLKKAD

-78 TLVSN
+78 TLVST

-121 TVRLSVSQIAQVDS
+121 TVRLSVSQLAQVDS
-135 YQSKGFTSRSD
+135 YQSKGFKSRSD
-146 TLEGIS
+146 TLTGIS
-152 GEQSLTLSVG
+152 SDQSLTLSVG

-171 PSTTLENIINQIND
+171 ASTTLENIINQIHD

-443 VFGTNKINETLKD
+443 VFGKVQINQTLTTN
-456 EISNA
+456 ISG
-461 KLKINGKEIEIKLD
+461 KLKINGKEIKIELKD
-475 KGDPVKNANE
+475 SNPVKNANE

-522 DSDSTLLKALGL
+522 DSDSTLLTALGL

-563 EGTLTNLTTSLKD
+563 EGTLTNLTTS
-576 KAKIVKSQKDR
+576 
-587 VQATLDKK
+587 
-595 YTMMQKQFSTIAV
+595 
-608 QMNALENSFNSL
+608 
-620 KNTFDAML
+620 
-628 NSNK
+628 

>member
-26 LTDKAQLNI
+26 VSDKAQLNI

-40 TQEVIDGLKKAD
+40 TQDVIDGLKKAD

-78 TLVSN
+78 TLVST

-111 ASVEAGVAEQ
+111 ANVEAGVAEQ
-121 TVRLSVSQIAQVDS
+121 TVRLSVSQLAQVDS
-135 YQSKGFTSRSD
+135 YQSKGFKSRSEAL
-146 TLEGIS
+146 TGITK
-152 GEQSLTLSVG
+152 EESLTLSVG

-171 PSTTLENIINQIND
+171 ASTTLEDIINQIND

-221 SVKGSDKTAAE
+221 SVKGDNPDALK
-232 GAKNVLKALGFNA
+232 GAQDVLEKLGFKTNQ
-245 TETEVKDDKSGTI
+245 TPITDDKGNT
-258 TGYNLVI
+258 TGYNLTI
-265 DTADTS
+265 NTADTS

-354 ITTATSYD
+354 ISTATSYD
-362 RENDVAGT
+362 RENGVAGT

-417 LKDAINKDYEGFKS
+417 LKDTISKDYEGFKS

-443 VFGTNKINETLKD
+443 VFGKETINTNLND
-456 EISNA
+456 ISGA
-461 KLKINGKEIEIKLD
+461 LKINGKEIKITLD
-475 KGDPVKNANE
+475 KGDAVKNANE
-485 LVKLINDADI
+485 LVRLINDAEI
-495 PNVKARLADNGVLQ
+495 PNVTARLADNGVLQ
-509 LIGTSGKDIEISK
+509 LVGTGGKDIEISK
-522 DSDSTLLKALGL
+522 GVDDNLLQKLGL
-534 VAGTTPGSST
+534 EAGTTPGSST
-544 KKKGFFDKLGD
+544 DKKGFFDKLSD
-555 IVTGLIGK
+555 IVTGLIGT
-563 EGTLTNLTTSLKD
+563 EGTLTNLTSSLKD
-576 KAKIVKSQKDR
+576 KSKIIQSQKDK

-595 YTMMQKQFSTIAV
+595 YAMMQKQFSTIAV

-620 KNTFDAML
+620 KNTFDALL

>member
-26 LTDKAQLNI
+26 VSDKAQLNI

-40 TQEVIDGLKKAD
+40 TQDVIDGLKDAD
-52 ESVQV
+52 ESVQI

-78 TLVSN
+78 TLVST

-111 ASVEAGVAEQ
+111 ANVEAGVAEQ
-121 TVRLSVSQIAQVDS
+121 TVRLSVSQLAQVDS
-135 YQSKGFTSRSD
+135 YQSKGFKSRSE
-146 TLEGIS
+146 TLNLGKE
-152 GEQSLTLSVG
+152 ESLTLSVG

-171 PSTTLENIINQIND
+171 ASTTLEDIINQIND
-185 GAGDVLKASIVNTGG
+185 GAGDAIKASIVNTGG
-200 ENGYKMILQSK
+200 ENGYKIILQSK

-221 SVKGSDKTAAE
+221 SVAGNDPDALK
-232 GAKNVLKALGFNA
+232 GAKDVLEKLGFMTNQ
-245 TETEVKDDKSGTI
+245 TEIKDDKGAI
-258 TGYNLVI
+258 TGYNLTI
-265 DTADTS
+265 DTNNTT

-296 NKVDDLII
+296 NSVDDLII

-354 ITTATSYD
+354 VSTATSYD
-362 RENDVAGT
+362 RENGVAGT

-383 LQNLFESTNSDGKS
+383 LQNLFESSNSDGKS
-397 LQSFGFSFTEKGVLS
+397 LQNFGFSFTEKGVLS

-417 LKDAINKDYEGFKS
+417 LKDTISKDYEGFKS

-443 VFGTNKINETLKD
+443 VFGKETININLKD
-456 EISNA
+456 ISG
-461 KLKINGKEIEIKLD
+461 KLKINGKEIEINLNNNND
-475 KGDPVKNANE
+475 AVKNANE
-485 LVKLINDADI
+485 LVRLINDAEI
-495 PNVKARLADNGVLQ
+495 PNVTARLADNGVLQ
-509 LIGTSGKDIEISK
+509 LVGTGGKDIEISK
-522 DSDSTLLKALGL
+522 DSNADLLKALGL
-534 VAGTTPGSST
+534 EAGTTPGSST
-544 KKKGFFDKLGD
+544 DKKGFFDKLSD
-555 IVTGLIGK
+555 IVTGLIGT
-563 EGTLTNLTTSLKD
+563 EGTLTNLTSSLKD
-576 KAKIVKSQKDR
+576 KSKIIQSQKDK

-595 YTMMQKQFSTIAV
+595 YAMMQKQFSTIAV

-620 KNTFDAML
+620 KNTFDALL

>member
-40 TQEVIDGLKKAD
+40 TQDVIDGLKKAD

-111 ASVEAGVAEQ
+111 ASVEAGVSEQ

-135 YQSKGFTSRSD
+135 YQSKGFNSRSD

-185 GAGDVLKASIVNTGG
+185 GAGDVLKASIINTGG

-232 GAKNVLKALGFNA
+232 GAKNVLEKLGFKA
-245 TETEVKDDKSGTI
+245 KETEIKDDKGTI
-258 TGYNLVI
+258 TGYNLEI
-265 DTADTS
+265 NTADTS

-443 VFGTNKINETLKD
+443 VFGKEKINQKLD
-456 EISNA
+456 NISG

-475 KGDPVKNANE
+475 KGSAVKNANE

-509 LIGTSGKDIEISK
+509 LIGTGGKDIEISK
-522 DSDSTLLKALGL
+522 DSSDELLKKLGL
-534 VAGTTPGSST
+534 EAGTTPGSST

-576 KAKIVKSQKDR
+576 KAKITKSQKDK

>member
-26 LTDKAQLNI
+26 VSDKAQLNI

-40 TQEVIDGLKKAD
+40 TQDVIDGLKDAD
-52 ESVQV
+52 ESVQI

-78 TLVSN
+78 TLVST

-111 ASVEAGVAEQ
+111 ANVEAGVAEQ
-121 TVRLSVSQIAQVDS
+121 TVRLSVSQLAQVDS
-135 YQSKGFTSRSD
+135 YQSKGFKSRSE
-146 TLEGIS
+146 TLTGITK
-152 GEQSLTLSVG
+152 EESLTLSVG

-171 PSTTLENIINQIND
+171 ASTTLEDIINQIND
-185 GAGDVLKASIVNTGG
+185 GAGDAIKASIVNTGG

-221 SVKGSDKTAAE
+221 SVKGDQAAAD
-232 GAKNVLKALGFNA
+232 GAKAVLEKLGFKTNQ
-245 TETEVKDDKSGTI
+245 TEIKDDKNQV
-258 TGYNLVI
+258 TGYNLTI
-265 DTADTS
+265 DTNNTS

-296 NKVDDLII
+296 NSVDDLIV

-354 ITTATSYD
+354 ISTATSYD
-362 RENDVAGT
+362 RENGVAGT

-383 LQNLFESTNSDGKS
+383 LQNLFESSNSDGKS
-397 LQSFGFSFTEKGVLS
+397 LQNFGFSFTEKGVLS

-417 LKDAINKDYEGFKS
+417 LKDTISKDYEGFKS

-443 VFGTNKINETLKD
+443 VFGTETINTTLKD
-456 EISNA
+456 NISGT
-461 KLKINGKEIEIKLD
+461 LKINGKEIKIELKNND
-475 KGDPVKNANE
+475 AVKNANE
-485 LVKLINDADI
+485 LVRLINDAEI
-495 PNVKARLADNGVLQ
+495 PNVTARLADNGVLQ
-509 LIGTSGKDIEISK
+509 LVGTGGKDIEISK
-522 DSDSTLLKALGL
+522 DSNADLLKALGL
-534 VAGTTPGSST
+534 EAGTTPGSST
-544 KKKGFFDKLGD
+544 DKKGFFDKLSD
-555 IVTGLIGK
+555 IVTGLIGT
-563 EGTLTNLTTSLKD
+563 EGTLTNLTSSLKD
-576 KAKIVKSQKDR
+576 KSKIIQSQKDK

-595 YTMMQKQFSTIAV
+595 YAMMQKQFATIAV

-620 KNTFDAML
+620 KNTFDALL

>member
-26 LTDKAQLNI
+26 VSDKAQLNI

-40 TQEVIDGLKKAD
+40 TQDVIDGLKDAD
-52 ESVQV
+52 ESVQI

-78 TLVSN
+78 TLVST

-111 ASVEAGVAEQ
+111 ANVEAGVAEQ
-121 TVRLSVSQIAQVDS
+121 TVRLSVSQLAQVDS
-135 YQSKGFTSRSD
+135 YQSKGFKSRSE
-146 TLEGIS
+146 TLTGITK
-152 GEQSLTLSVG
+152 EESLTLSVG

-171 PSTTLENIINQIND
+171 ASTTLEDIINQIND
-185 GAGDVLKASIVNTGG
+185 GAGDAIKASIVNTGG

-221 SVKGSDKTAAE
+221 SVAGNDPDALKGAQD
-232 GAKNVLKALGFNA
+232 VLEKLGFKTNQTA
-245 TETEVKDDKSGTI
+245 IQDDKGNT
-258 TGYNLVI
+258 TGYNLTI
-265 DTADTS
+265 NTADPT

-296 NKVDDLII
+296 NSVDDLIV

-354 ITTATSYD
+354 ISTATSYD
-362 RENDVAGT
+362 RENGVAGT

-383 LQNLFESTNSDGKS
+383 LQNLFESSNSDGKS
-397 LQSFGFSFTEKGVLS
+397 LQNFGFSFTEKGVLS

-417 LKDAINKDYEGFKS
+417 LKDTISKDYEGFKS

-443 VFGTNKINETLKD
+443 VFGKVQINTNLND
-456 EISNA
+456 ISG
-461 KLKINGKEIEIKLD
+461 KLKINGKEIQIDLN
-475 KGDPVKNANE
+475 KGDAVKNANE
-485 LVKLINDADI
+485 LVRLINDAEI
-495 PNVKARLADNGVLQ
+495 PNVTARLADNGVLQ
-509 LIGTSGKDIEISK
+509 LVGTGGKDIEISK
-522 DSDSTLLKALGL
+522 GVDDNLLKALGL
-534 VAGTTPGSST
+534 EADTTPGSST
-544 KKKGFFDKLGD
+544 DKKGFFDKLSD
-555 IVTGLIGK
+555 IVTGLIGT
-563 EGTLTNLTTSLKD
+563 EGTLTNLTSSLKD
-576 KAKIVKSQKDR
+576 KSKIIQSQKDK

-595 YTMMQKQFSTIAV
+595 YAMMQKQFATIAV

-620 KNTFDAML
+620 KNTFDALL

>member
-26 LTDKAQLNI
+26 VSDKAQLNI

-40 TQEVIDGLKKAD
+40 TQDVIDGLKDAD
-52 ESVQV
+52 ESVQI

-78 TLVSN
+78 TLVST

-111 ASVEAGVAEQ
+111 ANVEAGVAEQ
-121 TVRLSVSQIAQVDS
+121 TVRLSVSQLAQVDS
-135 YQSKGFTSRSD
+135 YQSKGFKSRSD
-146 TLEGIS
+146 TLTGIT

-171 PSTTLENIINQIND
+171 ASTTLEDIINQIND
-185 GAGDVLKASIVNTGG
+185 GAGDAIKASIVNTGG
-200 ENGYKMILQSK
+200 ENGYKIILQSK

-221 SVKGSDKTAAE
+221 SVKGDQAAAD
-232 GAKNVLKALGFNA
+232 GAKKVLSALGFNA
-245 TETEVKDDKSGTI
+245 TEKAVTDEKGNTTGFDFSLDFTKSE
-258 TGYNLVI
+258 
-265 DTADTS
+265 A
-271 AGGKQLQ
+271 KQLQ

-296 NKVDDLII
+296 NSVDDLIV

-354 ITTATSYD
+354 ISTATSYD
-362 RENDVAGT
+362 RENGVAGT

-383 LQNLFESTNSDGKS
+383 LQNLFESSNSDGKS
-397 LQSFGFSFTEKGVLS
+397 LQNFGFSFTEKGVLS

-417 LKDAINKDYEGFKS
+417 LKDTISKDYEGFKS

-443 VFGTNKINETLKD
+443 VFGTETINTTLKD
-456 EISNA
+456 NISGT
-461 KLKINGKEIEIKLD
+461 LKINGKEIKIELKNND
-475 KGDPVKNANE
+475 AVKNANE
-485 LVKLINDADI
+485 LVRLINDAEI
-495 PNVKARLADNGVLQ
+495 PNVTARLADNGVLQ

-534 VAGTTPGSST
+534 EAGTTPGSST
-544 KKKGFFDKLGD
+544 DKKGFFDKLSD
-555 IVTGLIGK
+555 IVTGLIGT

-576 KAKIVKSQKDR
+576 KSKIIQSQKDR

>member
-26 LTDKAQLNI
+26 VSDKAQLNI

-40 TQEVIDGLKKAD
+40 TQDVIDGLKDAD
-52 ESVQV
+52 ESVQI

-78 TLVSN
+78 TLVST

-111 ASVEAGVAEQ
+111 ANVEAGVAEQ
-121 TVRLSVSQIAQVDS
+121 TVRLSVSQLAQVDS
-135 YQSKGFTSRSD
+135 YQSKGFKSRSE
-146 TLEGIS
+146 TLKDITS
-152 GEQSLTLSVG
+152 DQSLTLSVG

-171 PSTTLENIINQIND
+171 PSTTLEDIINQIND
-185 GAGDVLKASIVNTGG
+185 GAGDAIKASIVNTGG

-221 SVKGSDKTAAE
+221 SVKGSDQAAAD
-232 GAKNVLKALGFNA
+232 GAKKVLSALGFNA
-245 TETEVKDDKSGTI
+245 TETAVKDDKGTT
-258 TGYNLVI
+258 TGFDFSL
-265 DTADTS
+265 DFTKSEA
-271 AGGKQLQ
+271 KQLQ

-296 NKVDDLII
+296 NSVDDLII

-354 ITTATSYD
+354 ISTATSYD
-362 RENDVAGT
+362 RENGVAGT

-383 LQNLFESTNSDGKS
+383 LQNLFESSNSDGKS
-397 LQSFGFSFTEKGVLS
+397 LQNFGFSFTEKGVLS

-417 LKDAINKDYEGFKS
+417 LKDTISKDYEGFKS

-443 VFGTNKINETLKD
+443 VFGTEKINQKLD
-456 EISNA
+456 DISNA

-485 LVKLINDADI
+485 LVRLINDAEI
-495 PNVKARLADNGVLQ
+495 PNVTARLADNGVLQ
-509 LIGTSGKDIEISK
+509 LVGTGGKDIEISK
-522 DSDSTLLKALGL
+522 GVDDNLLQKLGL
-534 VAGTTPGSST
+534 EAGTTPGSST
-544 KKKGFFDKLGD
+544 DKKGFFDKLSD
-555 IVTGLIGK
+555 IVTGLIGT
-563 EGTLTNLTTSLKD
+563 EGTLTNLTSSLKD
-576 KAKIVKSQKDR
+576 KSKIIQSQKDK

-595 YTMMQKQFSTIAV
+595 YAMMQKQFATIAV

-620 KNTFDAML
+620 KNTFDALL

>member
-146 TLEGIS
+146 TLTGIS
-152 GEQSLTLSVG
+152 SDQSLTLSVG

-221 SVKGSDKTAAE
+221 SVKGDDQTALQ
-232 GAKNVLKALGFNA
+232 GAKEVLEKLGFNA
-245 TETEVKDDKSGTI
+245 KETQIKDNQGKI
-258 TGYNLVI
+258 TGYDLAI
-265 DTADTS
+265 DTNNTS

-443 VFGTNKINETLKD
+443 VFGTNKINETLKND
-456 EISNA
+456 ISG
-461 KLKINGKEIEIKLD
+461 KLKINGKEIQIDLKN
-475 KGDPVKNANE
+475 GDAVKNANE

-522 DSDSTLLKALGL
+522 DSSTDLLKALGL

>member
-26 LTDKAQLNI
+26 VSDKAQLNI

-40 TQEVIDGLKKAD
+40 TQDVIDGLKDAD
-52 ESVQV
+52 ESVQI

-78 TLVSN
+78 TLVST

-111 ASVEAGVAEQ
+111 ANVEAGVAEQ
-121 TVRLSVSQIAQVDS
+121 TVRLSVSQLAQVDS
-135 YQSKGFTSRSD
+135 YQSKGFKSRSE
-146 TLEGIS
+146 TLKDITS
-152 GEQSLTLSVG
+152 DQSLTLSVG

-171 PSTTLENIINQIND
+171 ASTTLEDIINQIND
-185 GAGDVLKASIVNTGG
+185 GAGDAIKASIVNTGG

-221 SVKGSDKTAAE
+221 SVKGSDQAAAD
-232 GAKNVLKALGFNA
+232 GAKKVLSALGFNA
-245 TETEVKDDKSGTI
+245 TETAVKDDKGTT
-258 TGYNLVI
+258 TGFDFSL
-265 DTADTS
+265 DFTKSEA
-271 AGGKQLQ
+271 KQLQ

-296 NKVDDLII
+296 NKVDDLIV

-354 ITTATSYD
+354 ISTATSYD
-362 RENDVAGT
+362 RENGVAGT

-383 LQNLFESTNSDGKS
+383 LQNLFESSNSDGKS
-397 LQSFGFSFTEKGVLS
+397 LQNFGFSFTEKGVLS

-417 LKDAINKDYEGFKS
+417 LKDTISKDYEGFKS

-443 VFGTNKINETLKD
+443 VFGSVQINTNLND
-456 EISNA
+456 ISG
-461 KLKINGKEIEIKLD
+461 KLKINGKEIDINLNKNNA
-475 KGDPVKNANE
+475 VQNANE
-485 LVKLINDADI
+485 LVRLINDAEI
-495 PNVKARLADNGVLQ
+495 PNVTARLADNGVLQ
-509 LIGTSGKDIEISK
+509 LVGTGGKDIEISK
-522 DSDSTLLKALGL
+522 DSNADLLKALGL
-534 VAGTTPGSST
+534 EAGTTPGSST
-544 KKKGFFDKLGD
+544 DKKGFFDKLSD
-555 IVTGLIGK
+555 IVTGLIGT
-563 EGTLTNLTTSLKD
+563 EGTLTNLTSSLKD
-576 KAKIVKSQKDR
+576 KSKIIQSQKDK

-595 YTMMQKQFSTIAV
+595 YAMMQKQFSTIAV

-620 KNTFDAML
+620 KNTFDALL

>member
-1 MAGVSVSTPSKE
+1 MNKP
-13 NSPTY
+13 Y
-18 GLSKTGAA
+18 
-26 LTDKAQLNI
+26 D
-35 ASSIL
+35 
-40 TQEVIDGLKKAD
+40 VI
-52 ESVQV
+52 
-57 KPLTLKID
+57 KID

-78 TLVSN
+78 TLVSA

-101 VSAAGSGSVT
+101 VTAAGSGSVT

-121 TVRLSVSQIAQVDS
+121 TVRLSVSQLAQVDS
-135 YQSKGFTSRSD
+135 YQSKGFNSRSD
-146 TLEGIS
+146 TLTGIS
-152 GEQSLTLSVG
+152 SDQSLTLSVG

-171 PSTTLENIINQIND
+171 QSTTLEDIINQIND

-200 ENGYKMILQSK
+200 ENGYKIILQSK

-221 SVKGSDKTAAE
+221 SVKGDQTVAD
-232 GAKNVLKALGFNA
+232 GAKKALSALGFNS
-245 TETEVKDDKSGTI
+245 TETAVTDDKGNI

-265 DTADTS
+265 NTADTS

-354 ITTATSYD
+354 ISTATSYD
-362 RENDVAGT
+362 RENGVAGT

-443 VFGTNKINETLKD
+443 VFGTNKINETLKND
-456 EISNA
+456 ISG
-461 KLKINGKEIEIKLD
+461 KLKINGKEIQIDLKH
-475 KGDPVKNANE
+475 KDPVKNANE

-522 DSDSTLLKALGL
+522 DSDSTLLSALGL

-576 KAKIVKSQKDR
+576 KAKITKSQKDK

-595 YTMMQKQFSTIAV
+595 YAMMQKQFSTIAV